1 MVKGFLMESMQRL
14 WTLLKKMVG
23 KTPRPKQNLSAARA
37 PDQKKRSEH
46 VTEEEVR
53 KRLEGL
59 GYLE

>member
-1 MVKGFLMESMQRL
+1 MVKGFLMETVQTL

-23 KTPRPKQNLSAARA
+23 KTPHPKQNPSTTCSHDR
-37 PDQKKRSEH
+37 QQGSEP

>member
-1 MVKGFLMESMQRL
+1 MVKGFLVKTVQTL
-14 WTLLKKMVG
+14 WALLKKMVG
-23 KTPRPKQNLSAARA
+23 KTSHSKQNLSTARSPDRQQGSA
-37 PDQKKRSEH
+37 P